1 MTLKHASASRPR
13 FYEFAPIRYNL
24 AMTEELRQ
32 RLHSCARAIM
42 VLLALAAIAWPVS
55 AWAQNPF
62 SDFFGGLFGG
72 GSRHII
78 QRQAPNYRQPRPNI
92 PERRAPYSES
102 HAPRLSHSQKSQ
114 HKTTAQET
122 PRHPEKVPG
131 EANFF
136 VAVTGDTLGQIL
148 ADGLEES
155 FEETPQIGVLH
166 KGKESS
172 GLVRND
178 FYDWTKAAR
187 DIAAGSQKV
196 DVAIVM
202 IGSND
207 HQSVSEGGQ
216 TLDPLSP
223 RWREVYAA
231 RVDAFIQAFKD
242 KNIPLVW
249 VGLPVMKAE
258 KFSADMAQINEI
270 YRARAAAANISFVD
284 LWDKFAD
291 DHGQYSAFGPDI
303 NGQNVKLR
311 SEDGVHF
318 TGAGGRKLALFV
330 EGEIK
335 RLYDARLQPATPEP
349 KSGADGASPPAGA
362 ATTPTPPASPT
373 APVVF
378 RSPEGEPPPAAPSLP
393 QDRPAIGQ
401 AQPLTGAS
409 SLASDELARRDKHA
423 SQSAAGSVERAVAQ
437 HVFIEGGAQPARR
450 GRADDFSRPENKQ
463 VAPGDN

>member
-1 MTLKHASASRPR
+1 MTPKHASASRPS
-13 FYEFAPIRYNL
+13 FYEFAPFRYNL
-24 AMTEELRQ
+24 AMTEQLRQ
-32 RLHSCARAIM
+32 QLHFWTRLVV
-42 VLLALAAIAWPVS
+42 VLLALVAIAWPVG
-55 AWAQNPF
+55 ARAQNPF

-78 QRQAPNYRQPRPNI
+78 QRQAPNYRQPRQSL
-92 PERRAPYSES
+92 PERRVPYSE
-102 HAPRLSHSQKSQ
+102 PRTPHLSHSQRSQ
-114 HKTTAQET
+114 HRSTAQET
-122 PRHPEKVPG
+122 PHHPEKVPG
-131 EANFF
+131 EVNFF

-155 FEETPQIGVLH
+155 FEDTPQVGVLH

-187 DIAAGSQKV
+187 EIAAGSQKV

-207 HQSVSEGGQ
+207 RQSINEGGQ

-231 RVDAFIQAFKD
+231 RVDGFVQSFKD

-270 YRARAAAANISFVD
+270 YRARAAAANIPFVD

-349 KSGADGASPPAGA
+349 KSGADGAPPPAGA
-362 ATTPTPPASPT
+362 ATTPAPPSSPA

-378 RSPEGEPPPAAPSLP
+378 RSPEGEPPPVAPSLP
-393 QDRPAIGQ
+393 EDRPAIGQ
-401 AQPLTGAS
+401 PQPLTGGS

-423 SQSAAGSVERAVAQ
+423 SQPAAGSVERAVAQ
-437 HVFIEGGAQPARR
+437 HIFIEGGIQPARR
-450 GRADDFSRPENKQ
+450 GRADDFSWPENKQ
-463 VAPGDN
+463 IAPGNN